1 MRWQIINSKQ
11 KNVELAQRNQRKLR
25 NRKNFGLP
33 KYSHEM
39 FFKMADKIPVSN
51 AKTLKIKDN
60 SKYIVKSKKMRG
72 EKKIERVNTE
82 LKNGS

>member
-11 KNVELAQRNQRKLR
+11 KNVGLAQRNQRKLR

-33 KYSHEM
+33 KNSYER
-39 FFKMADKIPVSN
+39 FFKMADKILVSN